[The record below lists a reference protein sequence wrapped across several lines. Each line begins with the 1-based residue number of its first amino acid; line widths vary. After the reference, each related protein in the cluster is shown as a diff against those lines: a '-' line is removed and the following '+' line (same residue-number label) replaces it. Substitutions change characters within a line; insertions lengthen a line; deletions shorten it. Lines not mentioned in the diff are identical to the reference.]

1 MNKKLIALAVAGV
14 TLAPAVMAQT
24 ANPVT
29 LYGRIYVTY
38 NTANANG
45 SGVPG
50 GVATP
55 SISRRS
61 SVKDE
66 SSLIGFRGTED
77 LGGGLKAFFQLESST
92 PPDAGGGTFA
102 SRNSAVGLQGAFG
115 SVLLGN
121 WDTPFKVTALL
132 VDPTGQLTIGDPL
145 AIISTAATGGSVPF
159 NRRQNNSFQY
169 WTPNINGFSARFLFS
184 PNEGKTATANPTTLG
199 LNATY
204 AGGPVAV
211 AYAYETHKDQIN
223 GNGAAG
229 NGTAAGVTE
238 KGHELAGTFKFGDFK
253 VTALAQRFDRTSKTR
268 QKVAMVS
275 GQYDIGKHSI
285 WALYAKSKDGLAS
298 SAAKQPEGKMASIGY
313 YYNFSKRTTFVAAY
327 SSVVNNYVS
336 SFSFN
341 GTGTAT
347 AVVAGP
353 GNDPKGFG
361 FGLRHLF

>member
-55 SISRRS
+55 TITRRA

-77 LGGGLKAFFQLESST
+77 LGGGLKAFFQLESSA
-92 PPDAGGGTFA
+92 PPDAGGGSFG

-121 WDTPFKVTALL
+121 WDTPFKVTSLL
-132 VDPTGQLTIGDPL
+132 ADPTGQLTIGDPL

-159 NRRQNNSFQY
+159 NRRQINSFQY
-169 WTPNINGFSARFLFS
+169 WTPNINGFSGRFLYS

-204 AGGPVAV
+204 AGGPVAI
-211 AYAYETHKDQIN
+211 AYAYEVHKDQGGVT
-223 GNGAAG
+223 GNTVTAG
-229 NGTAAGVTE
+229 STE
-238 KGHELAGTFKFGDFK
+238 KGHELTGTFKFGNFK
-253 VTALAQRFDRTSKTR
+253 VGALAQQFNRTARTK

-298 SAAKQPEGKMASIGY
+298 SVARQPEGKMASIGY
-313 YYNFSKRTTFVAAY
+313 YYNFSKRTTFVAVY
-327 SSVVNNYVS
+327 STVVNNFVS
-336 SFSFN
+336 QFSFN

-347 AVVAGP
+347 AVVSGP

-361 FGLRHLF
+361 VGLRHLF